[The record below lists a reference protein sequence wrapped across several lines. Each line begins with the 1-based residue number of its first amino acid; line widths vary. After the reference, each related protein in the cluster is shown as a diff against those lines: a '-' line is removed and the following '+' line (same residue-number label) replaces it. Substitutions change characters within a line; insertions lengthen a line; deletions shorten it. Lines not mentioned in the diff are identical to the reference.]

1 MSKEKGIFLVAQY
14 YKKPQ
19 PHVNTSKKGWMDN
32 PDNVQWDEQINIAI
46 KLKNRD
52 LSMAK
57 VILDLSNQ
65 TVYRNGWNN
74 GKSFEDLFEHFYD
87 GYQKYLDPVL
97 AQLGYEMVPK
107 NQVENAIIKNETI
120 SSV

>member
-1 MSKEKGIFLVAQY
+1 MSKKSVYLVAY
-14 YKKPQ
+14 YTQKPK
-19 PHVNTSKKGWMDN
+19 HNRVNTSEKGWMNN
-32 PDNVQWDEQINIAI
+32 PDNVAWDEQINIAI
-46 KLKNRD
+46 KLKNKD

-57 VILDLSNQ
+57 VILNLSDQ
-65 TVYRNGWNN
+65 TVFRNGWNN

-107 NQVENAIIKNETI
+107 DQVEDAVVKSETI